1 MVGIAQ
7 RGGARR
13 VRSDAG
19 GPLVPDFPYPS
30 RPLDSLGMIFFE
42 KIPFKVSNILI
53 IKYICNLLSI
63 FAISNYPINN
73 VKHDDT

>member
-1 MVGIAQ
+1 
-7 RGGARR
+7 
-13 VRSDAG
+13 
-19 GPLVPDFPYPS
+19 
-30 RPLDSLGMIFFE
+30 MIFFE